1 MTYISEFT
9 NATSHMHDYFAV
21 KVAKLRS
28 SQVSRRF
35 RPPRRTC
42 AHGCAVV
49 AAPAQAVEGASPM
62 LMSLRELCI
71 VCGRCIS
78 SGANKLLLR

>member
-9 NATSHMHDYFAV
+9 NARSHMHDYFAV
-21 KVAKLRS
+21 KKVATSIQSGFTPL
-28 SQVSRRF
+28 

-62 LMSLRELCI
+62 LLSLRELCI